1 MLRRLQRGP
10 VQRST
15 ATIFFRSLFLILA
28 ICVEAG
34 MIALRRD
41 AAEIH
46 HEDYMEAVQEV
57 QAKKKGNLIYYA

>member
-1 MLRRLQRGP
+1 VLYF
-10 VQRST
+10 V
-15 ATIFFRSLFLILA
+15 LILA